1 MSIFDLPTTPEVF
14 KKVEP
19 SNIGSIQ
26 HFSEIHAGAGTES
39 FNVNRDGLFMGADTF
54 AAAPFSVDF
63 QGNIHSG
70 DLTGGGIET
79 SGLDKTIIVNDGTND
94 RVLIGKLVGKF

>member
-1 MSIFDLPTTPEVF
+1 MGIFDEQKTPYEF
-14 KKVEP
+14 IKSQP

-26 HFSEIHAGAGTES
+26 HFSEIHAGAGPES

-70 DLTGGGIET
+70 DLTGGGIEI
-79 SGLDKTIIVNDGTND
+79 SGLDKTIIANDGTND